1 MRFSAIEV
9 AAAVGGE
16 LDGLD
21 VELTNVTIDSR
32 AVEPGSLF
40 VAVVAKRDGH
50 VYVPHA
56 VQAGASAYLTSEPP
70 ADVEAAAI
78 VVADTAEGLLALG
91 RHARSRL
98 PDRVIGIT
106 GSVGKTTVKD
116 LARAALA
123 PRYAVHAS
131 DKSFNNELGVPLTL
145 ANAPDDTDVTVVEMG
160 ARGRGHIA
168 LLADVARPA
177 IGVVTAVE
185 LAHTELFGSLEEVAA
200 AKGELVESLPDTGVA
215 KIGRASCRERV

>member
-160 ARGRGHIA
+160 ARAGILAVSLFAPSRSGHGRG
-168 LLADVARPA
+168 ARA
-177 IGVVTAVE
+177 HRVVR
-185 LAHTELFGSLEEVAA
+185 FDRGGGG
-200 AKGELVESLPDTGVA
+200 GE
-215 KIGRASCRERV
+215 GRARRILA

>member
-56 VQAGASAYLTSEPP
+56 VRQVAGEHSQAGADLEHDVSRGELGEP
-70 ADVEAAAI
+70 AD
-78 VVADTAEGLLALG
+78 
-91 RHARSRL
+91 H
-98 PDRVIGIT
+98 P
-106 GSVGKTTVKD
+106 
-116 LARAALA
+116 
-123 PRYAVHAS
+123 
-131 DKSFNNELGVPLTL
+131 
-145 ANAPDDTDVTVVEMG
+145 
-160 ARGRGHIA
+160 
-168 LLADVARPA
+168 
-177 IGVVTAVE
+177 
-185 LAHTELFGSLEEVAA
+185 EEV
-200 AKGELVESLPDTGVA
+200 LVDEEMLA
-215 KIGRASCRERV
+215 E